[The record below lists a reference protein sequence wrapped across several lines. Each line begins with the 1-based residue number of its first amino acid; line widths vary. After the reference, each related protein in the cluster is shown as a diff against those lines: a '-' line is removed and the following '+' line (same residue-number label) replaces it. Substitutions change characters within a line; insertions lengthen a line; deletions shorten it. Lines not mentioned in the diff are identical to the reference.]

1 MNDWIK
7 ELKVGD
13 LVYTIERH
21 KNCPDGLWKW
31 KSTIIAIDE
40 CYVETTYSRSW
51 DLKWLNDLANNL
63 APNHRTFDTQY
74 IKNYFGP
81 DGSINIE
88 KIILE

>member
-21 KNCPDGLWKW
+21 KNCPNGLWKW
-31 KSTIIAIDE
+31 ESTVIAIDSG
-40 CYVETTYSRSW
+40 YIETKYSRPM
-51 DLKWLNDLANNL
+51 DLAWLNELVKQL

-88 KIILE
+88 RIILE